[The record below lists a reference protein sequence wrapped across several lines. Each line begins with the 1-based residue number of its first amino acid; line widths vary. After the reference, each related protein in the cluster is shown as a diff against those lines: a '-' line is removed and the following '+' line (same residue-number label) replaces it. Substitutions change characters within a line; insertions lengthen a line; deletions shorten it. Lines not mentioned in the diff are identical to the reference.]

1 MKKISIMLLAAVVLI
16 GGLLPST
23 SYAKNDYDKKL
34 EEAIIKV
41 KKLLN
46 ISDKYDTFISNVS
59 SYEGNTNF
67 YLNWTDSTGKLN
79 NIDVNVDI
87 EGNIISYNSYSP
99 IYKEPK
105 SKLPNY
111 TKDEAQK
118 FAMEFINKIDSSIL
132 NSIKLLPEKYPEN
145 TMDTEYRFNF
155 SRYVN
160 DIQFPQNSV
169 SITVNKYSGD
179 IENYYVE
186 WDRKLVFPSPK
197 NVVSLD
203 KGKEAYRKEIG
214 IKPIYKTKAHYG
226 IRAEEKNNYYLAYS
240 ILEQNKAIDAYTGKK
255 IELNHYGPYYGMR
268 EELKGDSSVEIGITP
283 VEQESIDKLS
293 GLLDEKSAE
302 KKARELLNIDIDYKL
317 ENKNLYG
324 DFKNPEEYIWSMY
337 FYKEISKDQP
347 LYIQIG
353 LDAKTGEILNFN
365 TTVYHEANDKS
376 QISKDKALNI
386 AKEYIKK
393 MEPSKFNEIELI
405 EEQYREDNQL
415 SYNFQFIRKDGEIY
429 VENDSIRIGV
439 DGVTGKVISYNLD
452 WFRGKLPSKDKL
464 ISIDKAYDIL
474 WNEIGLELIYVKT
487 YDYTKSE
494 NKNSEIKLVYTLK
507 KDKPIIISGI
517 TGEILDYSG
526 KAYKDIKPISYKDIN
541 NSYAKNKIITL
552 AEYGIGFKGE
562 EFKPKDKIKQKDFV
576 YLLWKS
582 MNQYIKDDPTEE
594 DIYKEF
600 ISSGYMKEE
609 EKNPNK
615 IVTKEEAVK
624 YILRVMK
631 IDKVAEIEGIY
642 KEMFKDDK
650 DISKD
655 LKGYINIAYGLKII
669 TGDGKGNIKPR
680 YELNREDAAN
690 MIYKYIFNQ

>member
-16 GGLLPST
+16 GGLVPIT
-23 SYAKNDYDKKL
+23 AYGENDYDKKL
-34 EEAIIKV
+34 EEGVVKV

-46 ISDKYDTFISNVS
+46 ISDKYDIFTSNVS
-59 SYEGNTNF
+59 SYDGNTNF

-79 NIDVNVDI
+79 NIVVNIDI

-99 IYKEPK
+99 VYKEPN
-105 SKLPNY
+105 SKLPTY

-118 FAMEFINKIDSSIL
+118 LAMDFITKLDSNIS
-132 NSIKLLPEKYPEN
+132 NSIKLLPERYLEN
-145 TMDTEYRFNF
+145 TMDTEYHFSF

-169 SITVNKYSGD
+169 SITVNKHSGD
-179 IENYYVE
+179 IESYYVD
-186 WDRKLVFPSPK
+186 WDRKLVFPSPNK
-197 NVVSLD
+197 IINLD

-214 IKPIYKTKAHYG
+214 IKPMYKAKAHYG
-226 IRAEEKNNYYLAYS
+226 IKAEEDINYYLAYS
-240 ILEQNKAIDAYTGKK
+240 IFEQNKAIDAYTGKK
-255 IELNHYGPYYGMR
+255 IDMNYYGPYYGISQ
-268 EELKGDSSVEIGITP
+268 EAKEDSSAERGITP
-283 VEQESIDKLS
+283 AEQESIGKLS
-293 GLLDEKSAE
+293 GLLDQKSAE

-337 FYKEISKDQP
+337 FHKEVSKDKP
-347 LYIQIG
+347 LYIQVG
-353 LDAKTGEILNFN
+353 LDAKTGKILNFN
-365 TTVYHEANDKS
+365 SIVHHELDAKS
-376 QISKDKALNI
+376 EISKDKALDI
-386 AKEYIKK
+386 AKEYIKI
-393 MEPSKFNEIELI
+393 MEPAKFNEIELI
-405 EEQYREDNQL
+405 EENREDNQL
-415 SYNFQFIRKDGEIY
+415 NYNFQFIRKNGEVY
-429 VENDSIRIGV
+429 VERDGIRIGV

-452 WFRGKLPSKDKL
+452 WFKGKLPLKDKL
-464 ISIDKAYDIL
+464 IPMDKAYDIL
-474 WNEIGLELIYVKT
+474 WDKIGLELIYVKT
-487 YDYTKSE
+487 YDYTKLE

-507 KDKPIIISGI
+507 QNKPIIISGI

-526 KAYKDIKPISYKDIN
+526 EPYKDIKPISYKDIN

-582 MNQYIKDDPTEE
+582 MNQYIKGDASEN

-600 ISSGYMKEE
+600 ISSGYMKEA

-642 KEMFKDDK
+642 KDMFKDDR

-655 LKGYINIAYGLKII
+655 I
-669 TGDGKGNIKPR
+669 
-680 YELNREDAAN
+680 
-690 MIYKYIFNQ
+690 